1 MINMKR
7 LFRSFRALRISL
19 SYKFMI
25 GIGVVLAMTMGTSF
39 HYLSTKHE
47 ALIFEQMDMQAR
59 AFFKQIVLTRKWIA
73 DHGGIFVWAPNKNPS
88 PYLANP
94 IHQAEPGHGHKR
106 IVKICP

>member
-39 HYLSTKHE
+39 HYISLKHE

-59 AFFKQIVLTRKWIA
+59 AFFTQI
-73 DHGGIFVWAPNKNPS
+73 
-88 PYLANP
+88 